1 MRLLSRLDRG
11 RPEQAP
17 RRVAGFTL
25 IETITVA
32 VLMGTLVRVALP
44 SLHNMSL
51 SARAAEVVAEL
62 ETVRLAVLDYRFEHH
77 QWPEDAYVGQTPS
90 GLAEFLPE
98 DFKFGGAGYRLDWE
112 NWVLPSGLPEHPE
125 TDVLLGVSI
134 VTEDAE
140 LAYAVVDFL
149 GSSMAHYRLGTSY
162 TFVFEAM

>member
-1 MRLLSRLDRG
+1 M
-11 RPEQAP
+11 
-17 RRVAGFTL
+17 
-25 IETITVA
+25 ITVA
-32 VLMGTLVRVALP
+32 VLMGTLIRVAIP
-44 SLHNMSL
+44 NLHNMSL
-51 SARAAEVVAEL
+51 SARAAGVVAEL
-62 ETVRLAVLDYRFEHH
+62 ETVRLAALDYRFEHH

-90 GLAEFLPE
+90 GLAEFLPG

-140 LAYAVVDFL
+140 LGYAVVDFL
-149 GSSMAHYRLGTSY
+149 SGTMAHYTLGTSY